1 MPTCDCDQFRDLPSR
16 RRFLDHG
23 LRLGAAALTSLLVDE
38 RVAWASCHEPVIN
51 PLAARPPLFAPRAKH
66 VIQLFMTGGPS
77 HLDMFEYKP
86 ALKTNEGQ
94 PLPDSLAKGLSFAQI
109 RDGKPLLMP
118 SPWGFKQYGAS
129 GQWVTDL
136 LPHTARIVD
145 DLTFIRSVV
154 TEEKVH
160 PHAEYLFNTGH
171 RNTGRPSLGAWLVY
185 GLGSEAENLPG
196 YVVINSNGP
205 PRGHNGNYHNGFL
218 PPAYQGVELRNRG
231 EPILNTASPPGVT
244 ANDQRQVIDAINGIN
259 AVRSPQIGDNEIAA
273 RISAYELAFKL
284 QSSAPELTDLSG
296 ESPATLQ
303 LYGCDPHQ
311 PTFARDC
318 LLARR
323 MVERGVRFVQIHFG
337 DWDHHTDIA
346 IGHPNQCRG
355 MDQACAALV
364 TDLKQRGLLDETLVI
379 WGGEFG
385 RTPVAQAKQGTSGV
399 GRDHHISAFT
409 MWMAGGGLKPG
420 SVGKTDEFGVHPIED
435 AVDPHDLH
443 ATILRLMGLDHTK
456 LTYSYQGRDFRLTD
470 VYGNVIEKMIA

>member
-1 MPTCDCDQFRDLPSR
+1 MSEICCGFADRLPTR

-23 LRLGAAALTSLLVDE
+23 LRLGTAALTSLLVGE
-38 RVAWASCHEPVIN
+38 RVAWAGLQQPLEN
-51 PLAARPPLFAPRAKH
+51 PLAAKPPQFAPRAKH

-77 HLDMFEYKP
+77 HLDMFDHKP
-86 ALKTNEGQ
+86 TLTKMAGQ
-94 PLPDSLAKGLSFAQI
+94 PLPKSVADKLSFAQI
-109 RDGKPLLMP
+109 RDGQPLLMP
-118 SPWGFKQYGAS
+118 SPWGFKQYGQS

-136 LPHTARIVD
+136 LPHTAGIVD
-145 DLTFIRSVV
+145 DLTFIRTVV

-160 PHAEYLFNTGH
+160 PHAEYLMNTGH
-171 RNTGRPSLGAWLVY
+171 RNSGRPSMGAWLIY
-185 GLGSEAENLPG
+185 GLGSEADNLPG

-218 PPAYQGVELRNRG
+218 PPAYQGVEFRNRG
-231 EPILNTASPPGVT
+231 EPILNATSPAGVT
-244 ANDQRQVIDAINGIN
+244 ARDQRQVIDAVNGLN
-259 AVRSPQIGDNEIAA
+259 SLRSEQIGDNEIAA

-284 QSSAPELTDLSG
+284 QSSAPELTDLTG
-296 ESPATLQ
+296 ESAATLQ

-311 PTFARDC
+311 PSFARDC

-355 MDQACAALV
+355 IDQACAALV
-364 TDLKQRGLLDETLVI
+364 TDLKARGLLEETLVI

-385 RTPVAQAKQGTSGV
+385 RTPVAQPKQGTSGV
-399 GRDHHISAFT
+399 GRDHHINAFT

-420 SVGKTDEFGVHPIED
+420 SIGQTDEFGVNPIED

-443 ATILRLMGLDHTK
+443 ATILQLMGLDHTR
-456 LTYSYQGRDFRLTD
+456 LTYRYQGRDFRLTD
-470 VYGNVIEKMIA
+470 VYGNVIDKMIA